1 VADTTAVD
9 GNDMDAVAASLI
21 DAPPKED
28 EDDSPEA
35 ELQQPDEGDAPEQ
48 QADEADE
55 SEAEES
61 DADDDEDAAD
71 DDGEADAED
80 DEPAEQLYTVKVDG
94 REQQVPISELL
105 RGYSGQAYIQKGMQ
119 YVAEAKQQAE
129 SVYTALQSE
138 RQQLAALTQQIQS
151 GQVPMAPPQAP
162 SEELLQSDPIGYLE
176 AKLRYDKQV
185 EAYQGAQAQLRE
197 VTQQQSAAQQRAMQ
211 AHLAEEHRLLTQAIP
226 AFAKPETAKAA
237 KAELINAATQIYG
250 YNPDELQQ
258 VSDHRALRVLHD
270 AAQYRRLLAGRKPVS
285 VAPQGNKTPTIKPG
299 AKPPAQGS
307 TRARSEKAKAQM
319 QRSGSVDDVAKFLL
333 M

>member
-1 VADTTAVD
+1 
-9 GNDMDAVAASLI
+9 MDAVAASLI

-28 EDDSPEA
+28 EDDSPEV

-48 QADEADE
+48 QADEAEE
-55 SEAEES
+55 SEAD
-61 DADDDEDAAD
+61 DATDDDEDAAD

-80 DEPAEQLYTVKVDG
+80 DEPAEHLYTVKVDG

-185 EAYQGAQAQLRE
+185 EAYQGAQTQLRE

-285 VAPQGNKTPTIKPG
+285 VAPQGSKTPTIKPG